1 MSPLA
6 LQYSSDGEK
15 IEVRNVNVPN
25 YRAMVDARQYEIMR
39 AALLRVLPN
48 TEPGLT
54 QPEMFNAARAAVSSG
69 LFPGTTHMWW
79 VKCVQLDLEARG
91 VLVRENAAKPLRWH
105 RAQ

>member
-1 MSPLA
+1 VSPLA

-25 YRAMVDARQYEIMR
+25 YRAMVHARQYEIMK

-48 TEPGLT
+48 KEPGLT
-54 QPEMFNAARAAVSSG
+54 QAEMFNAARAAVSSG

-91 VLVRENAAKPLRWH
+91 EIKRDPNSKPLRWIKT
-105 RAQ
+105 